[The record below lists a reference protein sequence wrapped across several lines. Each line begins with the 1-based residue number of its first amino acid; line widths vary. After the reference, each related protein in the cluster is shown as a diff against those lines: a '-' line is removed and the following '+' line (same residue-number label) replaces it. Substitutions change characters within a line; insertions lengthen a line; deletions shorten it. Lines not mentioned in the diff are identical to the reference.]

1 MECKR
6 INVFP
11 DYGATP
17 DGEIV
22 NLNTGCVLKGKIGNA
37 GYREVT
43 LVYGENHFT
52 RSVHRLIADAF
63 CQKNNDSDEV
73 NHINGNKLD
82 NRAENLEWVT
92 HGDNLLHAFTTG
104 LMPNNAVP
112 RPVIAT
118 SMDTGEQMQFPS
130 IYKAARFLGIS
141 QGNICLT
148 CQGKRP
154 YAGGYL
160 WRYAE

>member
-6 INVFP
+6 IDEFP
-11 DYGATP
+11 DYGAMP

-22 NLNTGCVLKGKIGNA
+22 NLNTGYTLKGKIGNA

-43 LVYGENHFT
+43 LVSGEKHFT

-63 CQKNNDSDEV
+63 CQKHDDSDEV

-92 HGDNLLHAFTTG
+92 HGDNMFHAFNTG
-104 LMPNNAVP
+104 LMPNNATP
-112 RPVIAT
+112 KPVIAT
-118 SMDTGEQMQFPS
+118 SMDSGEQMQFPS

-148 CQGKRP
+148 CQGKRL
-154 YAGGYL
+154 YAGGY
-160 WRYAE
+160 

>member
-1 MECKR
+1 MVNEMECKR
-6 INVFP
+6 IDEFP
-11 DYGATP
+11 DYGAMP

-22 NLNTGCVLKGKIGNA
+22 NLNTGYTLKGKIGNA

-43 LVYGENHFT
+43 LVSGEKHFT

-63 CQKNNDSDEV
+63 CQKHDDSDEV

-92 HGDNLLHAFTTG
+92 HGDNMFHAFNTG
-104 LMPNNAVP
+104 LMPNNATP
-112 RPVIAT
+112 KPVIAT
-118 SMDTGEQMQFPS
+118 SMDSGEQMQFPS

-148 CQGKRP
+148 CQGKRL
-154 YAGGYL
+154 YAGGY
-160 WRYAE
+160 